1 LYHFHDPELIPMA
14 LLLKLRGKKVIY
26 DVHENVP
33 AQIMSKPWVPVLLR
47 RPIAAGISLLERL
60 AVACFDGVVAAYE
73 SITRRLQ
80 GPFVTVINNYAI
92 PGELVDCN
100 PRPYQG
106 RPNVVTYI
114 GGLTAIRGTREM
126 VDAMTLLPQELEAKL
141 VLGGSFSPAEHEA
154 EIRARPGWKHVEYKG
169 WQSRAQMGETL
180 SESRIGLM
188 CFHPEPNHVEAQPNK
203 LFEYMSAGIPVVAS
217 DFAYWRNIVDS
228 VECGLLVDPL
238 DPAAIA
244 AAVKWLLEH
253 PEEAA
258 RMGERGREAVR
269 NRFTWTTEA
278 QSLLTLYQY
287 VITR

>member
-1 LYHFHDPELIPMA
+1 
-14 LLLKLRGKKVIY
+14 
-26 DVHENVP
+26 
-33 AQIMSKPWVPVLLR
+33 
-47 RPIAAGISLLERL
+47 
-60 AVACFDGVVAAYE
+60 
-73 SITRRLQ
+73 
-80 GPFVTVINNYAI
+80 
-92 PGELVDCN
+92 
-100 PRPYQG
+100 
-106 RPNVVTYI
+106 
-114 GGLTAIRGTREM
+114 
-126 VDAMTLLPQELEAKL
+126 
-141 VLGGSFSPAEHEA
+141 
-154 EIRARPGWKHVEYKG
+154 
-169 WQSRAQMGETL
+169 MGETL